1 MRTVMMFRRGF
12 EWVSNWRDRIKYD
25 EGRVPTMN
33 SQRGLVP
40 IAGMSSLITGVGKR
54 LAGNF
59 SSGLAL
65 AVRYARTDVVTQL
78 VVGQ

>member
-1 MRTVMMFRRGF
+1 MRTVIMFRRGF

-25 EGRVPTMN
+25 GVEAPSMN
-33 SQRGLVP
+33 SQRGLLSAARMSNL
-40 IAGMSSLITGVGKR
+40 INGAGQR
-54 LAGNF
+54 FAGNF

-65 AVRYARTDVVTQL
+65 PVGYARTDVVTRL